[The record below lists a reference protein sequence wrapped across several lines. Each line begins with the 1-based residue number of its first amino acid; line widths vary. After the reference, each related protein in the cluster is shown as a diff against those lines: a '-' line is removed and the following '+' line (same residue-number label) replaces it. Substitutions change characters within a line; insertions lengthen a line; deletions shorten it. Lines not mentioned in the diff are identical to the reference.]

1 MCVWCTCAREG
12 TTATMKSVTKWS
24 LAYAH
29 SSLYLVHSPNASYWL
44 FGSFSLFLSNPRL
57 DSSRAADCVCVFS
70 FVVIVNHCVALP
82 IWFCMV
88 SMAQLDCIYIEH
100 YELHRQQFIWCSRAC
115 VPTWKWIDG
124 YNKSCSSFFHF
135 DGRARTL
142 VRVWI
147 VLINKFSHELIWYWL
162 PLSLSLLLCLTREH
176 SISLPLSPD
185 RRWWLIIKLFEYTA
199 QKNRPFIW
207 IHVLIVRHKVFFS
220 VPVRVPVLC
229 ASVSECACVCIVFVY
244 FQSQVA
250 NATHEEFAV

>member
-88 SMAQLDCIYIEH
+88 SMAQLDCIYIEQLQTPQTAI
-100 YELHRQQFIWCSRAC
+100 YLVFSCLCPDVEMNRWIQQI
-115 VPTWKWIDG
+115 
-124 YNKSCSSFFHF
+124 
-135 DGRARTL
+135 
-142 VRVWI
+142 
-147 VLINKFSHELIWYWL
+147 
-162 PLSLSLLLCLTREH
+162 
-176 SISLPLSPD
+176 
-185 RRWWLIIKLFEYTA
+185 LF
-199 QKNRPFIW
+199 
-207 IHVLIVRHKVFFS
+207 VFFS
-220 VPVRVPVLC
+220 LRRTS
-229 ASVSECACVCIVFVY
+229 AYACACLDSV
-244 FQSQVA
+244 
-250 NATHEEFAV
+250 NK